1 MGKKSKYIL
10 LILGLAIFS
19 YLVYDFGVANII
31 VNIKKMGWWFAAVAG
46 VWAAVYFCNAKAWFA
61 ILHDHVDGVS
71 FFAIY
76 KLTVT
81 GFAIN
86 YITPFLNLGGEP
98 YRVVELQKKAGTHR
112 AVSSVILYNMVRMV
126 SYFLFWF
133 LAVVMMF
140 LFFSPTGSFAAALI
154 VVFLFV
160 LGLFFLFLAGHK
172 NGIFAL
178 LFSWIDRHPF
188 LQKATKPMESK
199 RNSLLVI
206 DEHIRQLYNTNR
218 KTFYTAVGYE
228 LLARFISTFEF
239 IFILTAIGFHPS
251 YGEALY
257 INAASSLIINLFFF
271 MPFELGTRE
280 GGLFLVMQT
289 IGYAPGIGIVIG
301 LVNRLRELVWLFI
314 GLAFMVRTG
323 APKEERSILEMM
335 EVHKEL

>member
-1 MGKKSKYIL
+1 
-10 LILGLAIFS
+10 
-19 YLVYDFGVANII
+19 
-31 VNIKKMGWWFAAVAG
+31 MGWWFAAVAG
-46 VWAAVYFCNAKAWFA
+46 AWAAVYFCNAKAWFA
-61 ILHDHVDGVS
+61 ILHDDVDGVS

-112 AVSSVILYNMVRMV
+112 AVSSVILYNMVRML
-126 SYFLFWF
+126 SHFLFWF

-239 IFILTAIGFHPS
+239 IFILTAIGFHPL